1 MQVFKFSETN
11 FWETQVP
18 INEEN
23 KFLLTLNRYIYH
35 VLFTYIIIRY
45 SPFTYSTSDINNEKY
60 IQSVKIS
67 QHENILGL
75 VEKKPRLVRIH
86 IYSIFRLTYMYKFL
100 KLKNK
105 LKKRKKRKATGNQQV
120 DKMDPDNS
128 PLYMFSD
135 PIIEKSVTWDKNQ
148 ALDYQFLL

>member
-1 MQVFKFSETN
+1 M
-11 FWETQVP
+11 
-18 INEEN
+18 
-23 KFLLTLNRYIYH
+23 YI
-35 VLFTYIIIRY
+35 
-45 SPFTYSTSDINNEKY
+45 
-60 IQSVKIS
+60 
-67 QHENILGL
+67 
-75 VEKKPRLVRIH
+75 
-86 IYSIFRLTYMYKFL
+86 FL

-148 ALDYQFLL
+148 ALDY